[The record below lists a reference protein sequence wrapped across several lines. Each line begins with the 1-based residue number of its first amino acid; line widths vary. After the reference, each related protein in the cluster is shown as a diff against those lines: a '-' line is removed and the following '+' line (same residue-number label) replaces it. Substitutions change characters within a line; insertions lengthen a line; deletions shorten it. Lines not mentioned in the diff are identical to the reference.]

1 MWKKMASFLFFIA
14 NAYLCTQLHIYSWT
28 RTGMHVIKQ
37 VSSDFIWQEE
47 SIVIMILFLLLLQMY
62 LFFISSE
69 IKLVTVY

>member
-47 SIVIMILFLLLLQMY
+47 SIVIMIPIPAASTNVFVFYFL
-62 LFFISSE
+62 
-69 IKLVTVY
+69 